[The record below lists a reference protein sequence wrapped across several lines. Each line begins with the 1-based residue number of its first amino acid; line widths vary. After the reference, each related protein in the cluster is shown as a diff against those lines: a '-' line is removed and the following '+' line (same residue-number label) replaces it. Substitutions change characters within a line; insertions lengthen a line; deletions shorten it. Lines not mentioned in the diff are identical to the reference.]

1 MDCKQKSILVIKG
14 INQYGVLSYM
24 LEGIAAELQYRG
36 YIVTVCN
43 WDELDEWK
51 KQKWDICISCQ
62 AINMTFEVQADKY
75 VTWLVDHPVLLNERL
90 IMHRD
95 MDNLWIGCVDQT
107 HVTYL
112 KDVMDYHNVFYLP
125 HFGGISD
132 KIKKYKERNIEIFFP
147 ASYLDIEKFVNENT
161 EWRTGAVKVI
171 SDLAINELK
180 KNNEISVVQATKN
193 VLEQMGETVD
203 KQLITECME
212 VFGSYVDTYI
222 CRYYRTCVVKSL
234 LDEGLQITVAGSGWS
249 DFKEK
254 YQYKDSLN
262 ILSDNMSYEEVLDC
276 IGNSKIVLNVFP
288 WFKNGS
294 HERVTSAL
302 LNGAICLSDQN
313 EYTKKYLKD
322 ESSAILYDRNNPQ
335 NIAKKI
341 RYYLE
346 HQDEAEEVAQNGK
359 KVAMENMTVKNSVD
373 KPNHKNRTNSS
384 IFRF

>member
-24 LEGIAAELQYRG
+24 LEGMAVELQHRG
-36 YIVTVCN
+36 YIVTICN
-43 WDELDEWK
+43 WDDVEQFK
-51 KQKWDICISCQ
+51 KQKWDICISSQ

-112 KDVMDYHNVFYLP
+112 KDVIDYHNVFYLP

-180 KNNEISVVQATKN
+180 KNSEISVVQATKN

-203 KQLITECME
+203 KQLIAECME

-373 KPNHKNRTNSS
+373 KILKVIRENG
-384 IFRF
+384 

>member
-132 KIKKYKERNIEIFFP
+132 KIKKYKE
-147 ASYLDIEKFVNENT
+147 
-161 EWRTGAVKVI
+161 
-171 SDLAINELK
+171 
-180 KNNEISVVQATKN
+180 
-193 VLEQMGETVD
+193 
-203 KQLITECME
+203 
-212 VFGSYVDTYI
+212 
-222 CRYYRTCVVKSL
+222 
-234 LDEGLQITVAGSGWS
+234 
-249 DFKEK
+249 
-254 YQYKDSLN
+254 
-262 ILSDNMSYEEVLDC
+262 
-276 IGNSKIVLNVFP
+276 
-288 WFKNGS
+288 
-294 HERVTSAL
+294 
-302 LNGAICLSDQN
+302 
-313 EYTKKYLKD
+313 
-322 ESSAILYDRNNPQ
+322 
-335 NIAKKI
+335 
-341 RYYLE
+341 
-346 HQDEAEEVAQNGK
+346 
-359 KVAMENMTVKNSVD
+359 
-373 KPNHKNRTNSS
+373 
-384 IFRF
+384 

>member
-1 MDCKQKSILVIKG
+1 
-14 INQYGVLSYM
+14 
-24 LEGIAAELQYRG
+24 
-36 YIVTVCN
+36 
-43 WDELDEWK
+43 
-51 KQKWDICISCQ
+51 
-62 AINMTFEVQADKY
+62 
-75 VTWLVDHPVLLNERL
+75 
-90 IMHRD
+90 
-95 MDNLWIGCVDQT
+95 
-107 HVTYL
+107 
-112 KDVMDYHNVFYLP
+112 
-125 HFGGISD
+125 
-132 KIKKYKERNIEIFFP
+132 
-147 ASYLDIEKFVNENT
+147 
-161 EWRTGAVKVI
+161 
-171 SDLAINELK
+171 
-180 KNNEISVVQATKN
+180 
-193 VLEQMGETVD
+193 
-203 KQLITECME
+203 ME

-373 KPNHKNRTNSS
+373 KILKVIRENG
-384 IFRF
+384 

>member
-1 MDCKQKSILVIKG
+1 MKQCLKEQKNILVIKG

-24 LEGIAAELQYRG
+24 LEGIAAELLHRG

-43 WDELDEWK
+43 WDELDQWK
-51 KQKWDICISCQ
+51 KQKWDICISTQ
-62 AINMTFEVQADKY
+62 AIDMTFEVQADKY
-75 VTWLVDHPVLLNERL
+75 MTWLVDHPMLFNQRL
-90 IMHRD
+90 MKYKD
-95 MDNLWIGCVDQT
+95 MNNLWIGCVDQT
-107 HVTYL
+107 HVEFF
-112 KDVMDYHNVFYLP
+112 KNVMGYRNVFYLP

-147 ASYLDIEKFVNENT
+147 ASYLDIENFVKENT
-161 EWRTGAVKVI
+161 EWCTGAVKVI
-171 SDLAINELK
+171 SDLVINELK
-180 KNNEISVVQATKN
+180 KNNEISVEQATIN

-203 KQLITECME
+203 KQLIVECME

-222 CRYYRTCVVKSL
+222 CRYYRTCVVKAL

-249 DFKEK
+249 VFKEK

-346 HQDEAEEVAQNGK
+346 HQDEAEEIAQNGK
-359 KVAMENMTVKNSVD
+359 KVAMENMAVKNSVD
-373 KPNHKNRTNSS
+373 KILKVIGEN
-384 IFRF
+384 

>member
-24 LEGIAAELQYRG
+24 LEGMAVELQHRG
-36 YIVTVCN
+36 YIVTICN
-43 WDELDEWK
+43 WDDVEQFK
-51 KQKWDICISCQ
+51 KQKWDICISSQ

-112 KDVMDYHNVFYLP
+112 KDVIDYHNVFYLP

-180 KNNEISVVQATKN
+180 KNNGISVVQATKN

-203 KQLITECME
+203 KQLIAECME

-254 YQYKDSLN
+254 YQHKDSLN

-346 HQDEAEEVAQNGK
+346 HQDEAEEIAQNGK

-373 KPNHKNRTNSS
+373 KILKVIRENG
-384 IFRF
+384 

>member
-1 MDCKQKSILVIKG
+1 
-14 INQYGVLSYM
+14 
-24 LEGIAAELQYRG
+24 
-36 YIVTVCN
+36 
-43 WDELDEWK
+43 
-51 KQKWDICISCQ
+51 
-62 AINMTFEVQADKY
+62 MTFDVQADQY

-112 KDVMDYHNVFYLP
+112 KDVIDYHNVFYLP

-203 KQLITECME
+203 KQLIAECME

-222 CRYYRTCVVKSL
+222 CRYYRACVVKSL

-373 KPNHKNRTNSS
+373 KILKVIRENG
-384 IFRF
+384 

>member
-62 AINMTFEVQADKY
+62 AIEMTFDVQADQY

-112 KDVMDYHNVFYLP
+112 KDVIDYHNVFYLP

-180 KNNEISVVQATKN
+180 KNNDISVVQATKN

-203 KQLITECME
+203 KQLIAECME

-222 CRYYRTCVVKSL
+222 CRYYRACVVKSL

-373 KPNHKNRTNSS
+373 KILKVIRENG
-384 IFRF
+384 

>member
-51 KQKWDICISCQ
+51 QQKWDICISCQ

-373 KPNHKNRTNSS
+373 KILKVIRENG
-384 IFRF
+384 

>member
-36 YIVTVCN
+36 YIVTVCT

-373 KPNHKNRTNSS
+373 KILKVIRENG
-384 IFRF
+384 

>member
-147 ASYLDIEKFVNENT
+147 ASYLDIENFVKENT

-373 KPNHKNRTNSS
+373 KILKVIRENG
-384 IFRF
+384 

>member
-125 HFGGISD
+125 HFGDISD

-373 KPNHKNRTNSS
+373 KILKVIRENG
-384 IFRF
+384 

>member
-132 KIKKYKERNIEIFFP
+132 KRKKYKERNIEIFFP

-373 KPNHKNRTNSS
+373 KILKVIRENG
-384 IFRF
+384 

>member
-24 LEGIAAELQYRG
+24 LEGMAVELQHRG
-36 YIVTVCN
+36 YIVTICN
-43 WDELDEWK
+43 WDDVEQFK
-51 KQKWDICISCQ
+51 KQKWDICISSQ

-112 KDVMDYHNVFYLP
+112 KDVIDYHNVFYLP

-262 ILSDNMSYEEVLDC
+262 ILSDNMSYEEVLDY

-373 KPNHKNRTNSS
+373 KILKVIRENG
-384 IFRF
+384 

>member
-125 HFGGISD
+125 PFGGISD

-373 KPNHKNRTNSS
+373 KILKVIRENG
-384 IFRF
+384 

>member
-24 LEGIAAELQYRG
+24 LEGMAVELQHRG
-36 YIVTVCN
+36 YIVTICN
-43 WDELDEWK
+43 WDDVEQFK
-51 KQKWDICISCQ
+51 KQKWDICISSQ

-90 IMHRD
+90 IMHID

-112 KDVMDYHNVFYLP
+112 KDVIDYNNVFYLP

-373 KPNHKNRTNSS
+373 KILKVIRENG
-384 IFRF
+384 

>member
-147 ASYLDIEKFVNENT
+147 ASYLDMENFVKENT
-161 EWRTGAVKVI
+161 EWCTGAVKVI
-171 SDLAINELK
+171 SDLVINELK
-180 KNNEISVVQATKN
+180 KNNEISVEQATIN

-203 KQLITECME
+203 KQLIVECME

-222 CRYYRTCVVKSL
+222 CRYYRTCVVKAL

-249 DFKEK
+249 VFKEK

-373 KPNHKNRTNSS
+373 KILKVIRENG
-384 IFRF
+384 

>member
-24 LEGIAAELQYRG
+24 LEGMAVELQHRG
-36 YIVTVCN
+36 YIVTICN
-43 WDELDEWK
+43 WDDVEQFK
-51 KQKWDICISCQ
+51 KQKWDICISSQ

-112 KDVMDYHNVFYLP
+112 KDVIDYHNVFYLP

-180 KNNEISVVQATKN
+180 KNNGISVVQATKN

-203 KQLITECME
+203 KQLIAECME

-346 HQDEAEEVAQNGK
+346 HQDEAEEIAQNGK

-373 KPNHKNRTNSS
+373 KILKVIRENG
-384 IFRF
+384 

>member
-112 KDVMDYHNVFYLP
+112 KDVIDYHNVFYLP

-262 ILSDNMSYEEVLDC
+262 ILSDNMSYEEVLDY

-373 KPNHKNRTNSS
+373 KILKVIRENR
-384 IFRF
+384 

>member
-112 KDVMDYHNVFYLP
+112 KDVIDYHNVFYLP

-262 ILSDNMSYEEVLDC
+262 ILSDNMSYEEVLDY

-313 EYTKKYLKD
+313 EYTEKYLKD

-373 KPNHKNRTNSS
+373 KILKVIRENR
-384 IFRF
+384 

>member
-1 MDCKQKSILVIKG
+1 M
-14 INQYGVLSYM
+14 
-24 LEGIAAELQYRG
+24 
-36 YIVTVCN
+36 
-43 WDELDEWK
+43 
-51 KQKWDICISCQ
+51 
-62 AINMTFEVQADKY
+62 
-75 VTWLVDHPVLLNERL
+75 
-90 IMHRD
+90 
-95 MDNLWIGCVDQT
+95 
-107 HVTYL
+107 
-112 KDVMDYHNVFYLP
+112 
-125 HFGGISD
+125 
-132 KIKKYKERNIEIFFP
+132 
-147 ASYLDIEKFVNENT
+147 DIEKFVNENT

-359 KVAMENMTVKNSVD
+359 KVSMENMTVKNSVD
-373 KPNHKNRTNSS
+373 KILKVIRENG
-384 IFRF
+384 